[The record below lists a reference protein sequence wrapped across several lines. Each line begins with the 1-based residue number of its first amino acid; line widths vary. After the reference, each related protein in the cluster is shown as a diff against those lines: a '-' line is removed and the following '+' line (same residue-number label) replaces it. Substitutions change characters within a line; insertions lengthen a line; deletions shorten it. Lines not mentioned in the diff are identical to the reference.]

1 MEKVIPT
8 SPMCC
13 LIDLFR
19 LDTSTSARANLNL
32 FYTEARPDPVA
43 PVQEGAALID
53 DKLWV
58 METFTA
64 AVAGS
69 GLFACGV
76 VTDLQAVVE
85 G

>member
-1 MEKVIPT
+1 
-8 SPMCC
+8 MCC

-32 FYTEARPDPVA
+32 FYKETRPDPVA
-43 PVQEGAALID
+43 PVKEGAAQID
-53 DKLWV
+53 DKLRV

-76 VTDLQAVVE
+76 VADLKAVVD